1 MCMMTVPGQS
11 KVAVE
16 EEDVTAVAGKGITN
30 QNPLFKANKP
40 KKSRAIRKSMRI
52 NKPSVAY

>member
-1 MCMMTVPGQS
+1 MCMMKVPGQS

-30 QNPLFKANKP
+30 QNPLFRANKP
-40 KKSRAIRKSMRI
+40 KRAKAVNRSMRI
-52 NKPSVAY
+52 NKPH